1 VIGRA
6 VNRQFNRDSRHK
18 WPRRT
23 DKSVYQFLRSA
34 VLLTVVENRSHDEGW
49 WRFAVR
55 LLIQTG
61 DVERGKTALSMV
73 NDNQFQYVIHPCE
86 IITLRVIQRMRQTAS
101 ETRGQ

>member
-34 VLLTVVENRSHDEGW
+34 VPLTVVENRRHDEGW
-49 WRFAVR
+49 WRFGVR
-55 LLIQTG
+55 LLIQTD
-61 DVERGKTALSMV
+61 DVERGETAVSMV
-73 NDNQFQYVIHPCE
+73 NDNQFQYVIHPYE
-86 IITLRVIQRMRQTAS
+86 IVTLRVIQRMRQTAS